1 MSAGGLAELS
11 SMGTAARPSR
21 PSAGV
26 ASAQAPE
33 RVVSPN
39 TGVLN
44 MAARTGADIV
54 GDACV
59 VWRVLP
65 AGALEPAATFHRDRR
80 MRYPLGSFLGQE
92 ALAAGAC
99 WPGQVAVTGAPVRA
113 RRVRLG
119 ALAVESAIGMRRAHA
134 LLVPVVAGDQV
145 VAVIAA
151 LRGSSEPEYSLR
163 EELLLRRVAA
173 KTARG
178 LTVEDGEGGG
188 NGPSGDDGS
197 RGGGDGG
204 GDGGGGGDGAGRS
217 DGPSDGP
224 GWSPPPAWLIDH
236 VGVGVWVADREGVT
250 AYVNSAM
257 TELLGVPTAEV
268 VGRPM
273 RDFVDD
279 VPQMVGGEYCMD
291 AERCDRRV
299 TQPDGRHVWIEMTSR
314 PLVDDS
320 GARLGTINT
329 TVDVT
334 ARKQVELAARQR
346 VPRAHRR
353 H

>member
-1 MSAGGLAELS
+1 MGMSAGGLAELS
-11 SMGTAARPSR
+11 GRGAVVGAAQEPVD
-21 PSAGV
+21 PAF
-26 ASAQAPE
+26 ALAPE
-33 RVVSPN
+33 RVAHPN
-39 TGVLN
+39 TGVLTT
-44 MAARTGADIV
+44 AARTGADIV

-65 AGALEPAATFHRDRR
+65 TGDLEPAATFHRDRR
-80 MRYPLGSFLGQE
+80 LRYALGSFVQQGPLV
-92 ALAAGAC
+92 AGER
-99 WPGQVAVTGAPVRA
+99 WPGQVAATGAPVRA
-113 RRVRLG
+113 RRIRLG
-119 ALAVESAIGMRRAHA
+119 ALGVESAIGMRRAHA
-134 LLVPVVAGDQV
+134 LVVPVVVEGHT

-151 LRGSSEPEYSLR
+151 LRGSTEPEYSLR

-173 KTARG
+173 KAGRG
-178 LTVEDGEGGG
+178 LVLESESGGG
-188 NGPSGDDGS
+188 GDGPRDDDG
-197 RGGGDGG
+197 RRGGGGDGG
-204 GDGGGGGDGAGRS
+204 GDGDGAGRG

-250 AYVNSAM
+250 TYVNSAM
-257 TELLGVPTAEV
+257 TEMLGVPASDV
-268 VGRPM
+268 VGRSM

-279 VPQMVGGEYCMD
+279 VPQMVGGEFCMD

-299 TQPDGRHVWIEMTSR
+299 TQPDGRHVWLEMTSR
-314 PLVDDS
+314 PLVDES
-320 GARLGTINT
+320 GTRQGTVST
-329 TVDVT
+329 TIDVT